1 MNEFSLCSLTSYDI
15 RTRSEDD
22 LDRKLELRAKKDRAA
37 FFFVLREAMMQ
48 TFTQWSKYVPK
59 IRYDNGYAFEN
70 RYDGFAFSSLRSPKI
85 SVNFHENLAHR
96 ALFSNGREEP

>member
-37 FFFVLREAMMQ
+37 FFVLREAMMQ

-59 IRYDNGYAFEN
+59 IRSTMVTPLKIGIMVLLLA
-70 RYDGFAFSSLRSPKI
+70 RFAHPK
-85 SVNFHENLAHR
+85 
-96 ALFSNGREEP
+96 